1 MQEEP
6 KDFKVVEGDGSE
18 LEISPVYDH
27 INSLQQARKQNKE
40 TIIIPT
46 ANNKATK
53 VSSTNQKDKEQD
65 EKQQEKEELEEQK
78 NEDNKKQEKND
89 EENSN
94 EKVEKARDDKE
105 NSQNENNQ
113 EEDEDDGIQSSLFDD
128 ILNS

>member
-27 INSLQQARKQNKE
+27 INSLQQARKQKKE

-53 VSSTNQKDKEQD
+53 NKVNTDKDDSDNMLITDANRDMQRKSTNIQQENT
-65 EKQQEKEELEEQK
+65 EKCKKQEEEEQEKEELKEKK
-78 NEDNKKQEKND
+78 NKN
-89 EENSN
+89 N
-94 EKVEKARDDKE
+94 
-105 NSQNENNQ
+105 
-113 EEDEDDGIQSSLFDD
+113 
-128 ILNS
+128 